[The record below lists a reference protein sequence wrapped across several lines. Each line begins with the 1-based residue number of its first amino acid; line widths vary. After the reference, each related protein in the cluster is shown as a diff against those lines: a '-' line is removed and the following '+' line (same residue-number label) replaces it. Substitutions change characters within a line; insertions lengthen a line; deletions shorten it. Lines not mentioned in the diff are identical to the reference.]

1 MNIIEFIRLVIKH
14 LRLLII
20 APLLLAILVILLTI
34 NRSFKYSSQTVLY
47 TGLAS
52 GSSIEMEKTFNYFAT
67 NTAFD
72 NLINIIN
79 SRETQEEVAIRLLT
93 QHLMLPKSNPRY
105 ISKKLYDEFKLKI
118 PSNIYNY
125 IEKGEIN
132 DASKIDSIEIYYKKN
147 PLFPREI
154 NPLLYEKTVQNLT
167 NLMKSSNDNFIY
179 EILNYEDEHY
189 SLKELSKIL
198 AVRINSSDLVKLS
211 YTTND
216 PGICQQTLAIY
227 NEVCIK
233 NYKNIKENRSD
244 AVVKYFEEQL
254 VQANEKLKQAED
266 KLLEF
271 NKSYNIINYYEQSKA
286 VAVVKEDMEVD
297 YNNKKAKLAGTIAAT
312 KKIEEKLEI
321 QRKIQQLSSEVL
333 EKKRRLGDL
342 NYEIAL
348 SEAMTDGTK
357 NEFISEK
364 IVALKKQKK
373 QLNEEIIKQVDEIYT
388 FENSIEGIQRNK
400 ALPEWMNNVIEA
412 ENLKASIGVMDK
424 RNKDFREQ
432 YAIYAPAGANIK
444 RIEREISVSEQGYLE
459 ILHGLNLA
467 KLKLQDNELSSNLK
481 AIDPPHY
488 PLTPIPGKR
497 KILVLAALFLGVFL
511 ILAIILITEFFDNTL
526 KNSKKASKIL
536 GVKSFGMMP
545 KILYNP
551 GNINFQ
557 FVQNRLIEIITQNI
571 TQFLHTHPTDSQQKI
586 ITVFST
592 QKMEGK
598 TVLAGNILKVL
609 KNEGKK
615 VLFLTYSD
623 TQEPL
628 HQSKKLPIISKIFG
642 YPDPRVDLESPFLA
656 PISSYLSPS
665 EFKTYTL
672 NEQFYKAINYNDI
685 LKQNNIQLDFNPD
698 YVIIELPAMIY
709 SNYPTSIISNADLN
723 ILVCRSNR
731 TWVEADKTILGNLLQ
746 LSTSK
751 IGFILNGV
759 QINEVEAVLGDL
771 PKKRSSFRKKLKQV
785 FKFQFFSKN
794 QI

>member
-34 NRSFKYSSQTVLY
+34 NPSFKYSSQTVLY

-52 GSSIEMEKTFNYFAT
+52 GSTIEMEKTFNYFAT

-189 SLKELSKIL
+189 SIKELSKIL

-364 IVALKKQKK
+364 IVTLKKQKK

-412 ENLKASIGVMDK
+412 ENLRASIGVMDK

-557 FVQNRLIEIITQNI
+557 FVQNRLIEFITQNI

-598 TVLAGNILKVL
+598 TVLAGNILRVL

-642 YPDPRVDLESPFLA
+642 YPDPRVDLKSPFLA

-731 TWVEADKTILGNLLQ
+731 TWVEADKTILENLQQ
-746 LSTSK
+746 LTKSK
-751 IGFILNGV
+751 IGFILTGV
-759 QINEVEAVLGDL
+759 QINEVEAVLGDI

>member
-1 MNIIEFIRLVIKH
+1 MNIIEFIRLIIKH
-14 LRLLII
+14 IRLLIL
-20 APLLLAILVILLTI
+20 APIVLAVLVILLTI
-34 NRSFKYSSQTVLY
+34 NRNFKYSSQTMLY

-125 IEKGEIN
+125 IEKSEGN
-132 DASKIDSIEIYYKKN
+132 DASKIDSIGTYYKKN

-154 NPLLYEKTVQNLT
+154 NPLDYEKTVENLT

-179 EILNYEDEHY
+179 EILNYEDKHY
-189 SLKELSKIL
+189 SLRELSKIL
-198 AVRINSSDLVKLS
+198 AIRINSSDLVKLS
-211 YTTND
+211 FTTND

-254 VQANEKLKQAED
+254 LQANEKLKQAED

-321 QRKIQQLSSEVL
+321 QKKIQLLNNDVL
-333 EKKRRLGDL
+333 EKKRKLGDL

-348 SEAMTDGTK
+348 TETMSGGKK
-357 NEFISEK
+357 NEVI
-364 IVALKKQKK
+364 AQKLSK
-373 QLNEEIIKQVDEIYT
+373 LTYQKNQLNEDIRKQVDEIYT
-388 FENSIEGIQRNK
+388 FENSIEGIPRNK
-400 ALPEWMNNVIEA
+400 ALPEWMDNVIET
-412 ENLKASIGVMDK
+412 ETLKASIGVMDQ

-481 AIDPPHY
+481 AIDSPYY

-497 KILVLAALFLGVFL
+497 KILVAAALFLGVFL
-511 ILAIILITEFFDNTL
+511 ILAIILIMEFFDNTL
-526 KNSKKASKIL
+526 KNSHKASKIL
-536 GVKSFGMMP
+536 GLKSFGMMP

-557 FVQNRLIEIITQNI
+557 FIQKRLIEIITQNI
-571 TQFLHTHPTDSQQKI
+571 TQFLSTHPSESNQKI
-586 ITVFST
+586 MTIFST

-623 TQEPL
+623 QQERL
-628 HQSKKLPIISKIFG
+628 VQSKKTPLINKILG
-642 YPDPRVDLESPFLA
+642 YPDPRVDTESPFLA
-656 PISSYLSPS
+656 PISSYLKPS
-665 EFKTYTL
+665 EYKTYAL
-672 NEQFYKAINYNDI
+672 NEQFYKAENYNDI
-685 LKQNNIQLDFNPD
+685 LSLNNIQLDFTPD
-698 YVIIELPAMIY
+698 FVIIELPAMIY
-709 SNYPTSIISNADLN
+709 NNYPTSIISNSDLN
-723 ILVCRSNR
+723 ILTCRSNR
-731 TWVEADKTILGNLLQ
+731 SWVEADKTILENLEQ
-746 LSTSK
+746 LSPSK

-771 PKKRSSFRKKLKQV
+771 PKERSSFRKKLKEI